1 MSRFLVPV
9 AVLLELVALCVASPW
24 LSALSG
30 VLFVLYFLTVLGRL
44 QVYSRYL
51 FLISVLLVGSLALAG
66 ELAAGELMR
75 AASNAAFYAAFLGS
89 LGMMQCLVRRLEVL
103 QRIHDVLLG
112 GRPALLYPKYAV
124 VSCGIASVLSF
135 GVMNL
140 LCGTLADTLRERG
153 ITGAARLRWLRSV
166 LISTLRGFA
175 LVPLVAPTSVAV
187 AIITRE
193 VPTLSWSGLLPY
205 GIGSAVLLILVG
217 WILEHKRF
225 RLVSSEREALEHWPD
240 GSGQLAFLVTIIFVA
255 MALLVQLS
263 GLKVS
268 VAAMLTVPVVTFL
281 YMWWHDRSLPGV
293 AQESVDNMLG
303 MSNEM
308 SIFAGSAGLGV
319 ALVAIV
325 PADALAGLASGEL
338 GVFLLAACGLLMM
351 PMLSAIGIIPITV
364 LSVQAGL
371 MPQLVA
377 EGVNPLPIAV
387 ALVIGFSL
395 AMMLSP
401 FGPAVMLLSRF
412 GQVSR
417 WVVAFGWNGLFVLL
431 SIPLLLM
438 MLWGLF
444 VVAPRSVAAA
454 GINDTGD
461 GLAVVVG
468 ADLPGDLLQGGI
480 PQGAGGNVW
489 GDGDL
494 LALPERMLRR

>member
-9 AVLLELVALCVASPW
+9 AVFLELVALCLSSSH
-24 LSALSG
+24 LSAFAG
-30 VLFVLYFLTVLGRL
+30 VLFVLYFVLVLGRL
-44 QVYSRYL
+44 QAYSRYL
-51 FLISVLLVGSLALAG
+51 FLISLLVIGYLGFVGQLG
-66 ELAAGELMR
+66 TKDLMK

-140 LCGTLADTLRERG
+140 LCGTLADTLRQRG
-153 ITGAARLRWLRSV
+153 ITGASRLRWLRSV

-205 GIGSAVLLILVG
+205 GIVSAVLLILVG
-217 WILEHKRF
+217 WGLEHKRF
-225 RLVSSEREALEHWPD
+225 RLVSSEREPLETWPA
-240 GSGQLAFLVTIIFVA
+240 GSARLLLLVLIIFTS
-255 MALLVQLS
+255 MGLLVQFTE
-263 GLKVS
+263 LKVS
-268 VAAMLTVPVVTFL
+268 VAAMLAVPVVTLL
-281 YMWWHDRSLPGV
+281 YMLWHDRSATV
-293 AQESVDNMLG
+293 VVREAADNMLG
-303 MSNEM
+303 LSNEM

-319 ALVAIV
+319 ALVAVI
-325 PADALAGLASGEL
+325 PADALAGMASGEL
-338 GVFLLAACGLLMM
+338 GVLLLAMAGLLMM

-371 MPQLVA
+371 MPQLIA

-417 WVVAFGWNGLFVLL
+417 WVVAFGWNGVFVLL
-431 SIPLLLM
+431 SIPLLLL
-438 MLWGLF
+438 MLWSVF
-444 VVAPRSVAAA
+444 VVAPAM
-454 GINDTGD
+454 G
-461 GLAVVVG
+461 
-468 ADLPGDLLQGGI
+468 
-480 PQGAGGNVW
+480 
-489 GDGDL
+489 
-494 LALPERMLRR
+494 

>member
-9 AVLLELVALCVASPW
+9 AVLLELIALCISSPH
-24 LSALSG
+24 LSALAG
-30 VLFVLYFLTVLGRL
+30 VLFVLYFLFALWRL
-44 QVYSRYL
+44 QAYSRYL
-51 FLISVLLVGSLALAG
+51 FLISLLAIGYLGVVGQLDSG
-66 ELAAGELMR
+66 DLMR

-140 LCGTLADTLRERG
+140 LCGTLADTLGQRG
-153 ITGAARLRWLRSV
+153 ITGVSRLRWLRSV

-205 GIGSAVLLILVG
+205 GIGSAILLVLVG
-217 WILEHKRF
+217 WVLEYKRF
-225 RLVSSEREALEHWPD
+225 RLVSSERKPLETWPA
-240 GSGQLAFLVTIIFVA
+240 GSGRLLLLVLIIFTA
-255 MALLVQLS
+255 MGVLVQFTA
-263 GLKVS
+263 LKVS
-268 VAAMLTVPVVTFL
+268 VAAMLTVPVVTLL
-281 YMWWHDRSLPGV
+281 YMLWHDRSATEV
-293 AQESVDNMLG
+293 AREATDNMLG

-319 ALVAIV
+319 ALVGVI
-325 PADALAGLASGEL
+325 PADALAGMASGEL
-338 GVFLLAACGLLMM
+338 GVLVLAVCGLLMM
-351 PMLSAIGIIPITV
+351 PLLSAVGIIPITV

-371 MPQLVA
+371 MPQLVT
-377 EGVNPLPIAV
+377 EGVDPLPVAV

-417 WVVAFGWNGLFVLL
+417 WVVAFGWNGVFVLL
-431 SIPLLLM
+431 SLPLLLL
-438 MLWGLF
+438 MLWGVF
-444 VVAPRSVAAA
+444 VMAPAM
-454 GINDTGD
+454 G
-461 GLAVVVG
+461 
-468 ADLPGDLLQGGI
+468 
-480 PQGAGGNVW
+480 
-489 GDGDL
+489 
-494 LALPERMLRR
+494 

>member
-9 AVLLELVALCVASPW
+9 AVLLELVALCIDESR
-24 LSALSG
+24 LSALAG
-30 VLFVLYFLTVLGRL
+30 VLFLGYFLAALGSL
-44 QVYSRYL
+44 QLYSRCL
-51 FLISVLLVGSLALAG
+51 LLICIAVIAGLALGGKLGA
-66 ELAAGELMR
+66 EELMY

-112 GRPALLYPKYAV
+112 GRTALLYPKYAV

-140 LCGTLADTLRERG
+140 LCGTLADTLKERG

-193 VPTLSWSGLLPY
+193 VPSLSWSGLLPY
-205 GIGSAVLLILVG
+205 GIGSAVILILVG
-217 WILEHKRF
+217 WFLEHKRF
-225 RLVSSEREALEHWPD
+225 RLVSSERKPLEQWPR
-240 GSGQLAFLVTIIFVA
+240 GSGRLALLVAVIFVA
-255 MALLVQLS
+255 MAMLVQLFDF
-263 GLKVS
+263 KVS

-281 YMWWHDRSLPGV
+281 YMWAHDRSLPGV
-293 AQESVDNMLG
+293 MRESVDNMLG

-308 SIFAGSAGLGV
+308 AIFAGSAGLGV
-319 ALVAIV
+319 ALVAVI

-377 EGVNPLPIAV
+377 EGVDPLPIAV

-417 WVVAFGWNGLFVLL
+417 WLVAFGWNGLFVLL
-431 SIPLLLM
+431 SLPLLLL
-438 MLWGLF
+438 MLWSLF
-444 VVAPRSVAAA
+444 GVAPA
-454 GINDTGD
+454 TG
-461 GLAVVVG
+461 
-468 ADLPGDLLQGGI
+468 
-480 PQGAGGNVW
+480 
-489 GDGDL
+489 
-494 LALPERMLRR
+494 

>member
-9 AVLLELVALCVASPW
+9 AVFLELVALV
-24 LSALSG
+24 LSSSHLSVFAG
-30 VLFVLYFLTVLGRL
+30 VLFVLYFVMAIGRL
-44 QVYSRYL
+44 QAYSRYL
-51 FLISVLLVGSLALAG
+51 ILISLLVIGYLGFAG
-66 ELAAGELMR
+66 QLGGDDLMR

-140 LCGTLADTLRERG
+140 LCGTLAETLRQRG
-153 ITGAARLRWLRSV
+153 ITGASRLRWLRSV

-193 VPTLSWSGLLPY
+193 VPSLSWSGLLPY
-205 GIGSAVLLILVG
+205 GIGSAALLVLVG
-217 WILEHKRF
+217 WVLEHKRF
-225 RLVSSEREALEHWPD
+225 RLVSSEREPLETWPA
-240 GSGQLAFLVTIIFVA
+240 GSGWLMLLVLVIFTS
-255 MALLVQLS
+255 MGLLVQLME
-263 GLKVS
+263 LKVS

-281 YMWWHDRSLPGV
+281 YMFWHDRSPV
-293 AQESVDNMLG
+293 AVAREAADNMLG
-303 MSNEM
+303 MHNEM
-308 SIFAGSAGLGV
+308 AIFAGSAGLGV
-319 ALVAIV
+319 ALVAVI
-325 PADALAGLASGEL
+325 PADILAGMASGEL
-338 GVFLLAACGLLMM
+338 GVFLLAACGLLML
-351 PMLSAIGIIPITV
+351 PMLSAVGVIPITV

-371 MPQLVA
+371 MPRLVA
-377 EGVNPLPIAV
+377 EGVDPLPIAV

-417 WVVAFGWNGLFVLL
+417 WVVAFGWNGIFVML
-431 SIPLLLM
+431 SLPLLLV

-444 VVAPRSVAAA
+444 VFTPA
-454 GINDTGD
+454 TG
-461 GLAVVVG
+461 
-468 ADLPGDLLQGGI
+468 
-480 PQGAGGNVW
+480 
-489 GDGDL
+489 
-494 LALPERMLRR
+494 

>member
-9 AVLLELVALCVASPW
+9 AVLMELVALCIDSPG
-24 LSALSG
+24 LSAASG
-30 VLFVLYFLTVLGRL
+30 VLFLLYFLAILGRL
-44 QVYSRYL
+44 QAYARYL
-51 FLISVLLVGSLALAG
+51 FLVSVLLVGYLALAG
-66 ELAAGELMR
+66 ELAMDGLER
-75 AASNAAFYAAFLGS
+75 AASNAAFYASFLGS

-153 ITGAARLRWLRSV
+153 ITGESRLRWLRSV

-193 VPTLSWSGLLPY
+193 VPALSWSGLLPY
-205 GIGSAVLLILVG
+205 GIASAVVLVLVG
-217 WILEHKRF
+217 WFLEHKRF
-225 RLVSSEREALEHWPD
+225 RLVSTERQLLEHWPA
-240 GSGQLAFLVTIIFVA
+240 GSGRL
-255 MALLVQLS
+255 ALLVGVIFMAM
-263 GLKVS
+263 GLLVQFTDLRVS

-281 YMWWHDRSLPGV
+281 YMGWHDRSV
-293 AQESVDNMLG
+293 AGAAGEAVDNLLG
-303 MSNEM
+303 MRNEM
-308 SIFAGSAGLGV
+308 SIFAGSAALGV
-319 ALVAIV
+319 ALVAVI

-351 PMLSAIGIIPITV
+351 PMLSAVGIIPITV

-412 GQVSR
+412 GKVSR

-431 SIPLLLM
+431 SVPLLLLL
-438 MLWGLF
+438 LWGLF
-444 VVAPRSVAAA
+444 V
-454 GINDTGD
+454 
-461 GLAVVVG
+461 
-468 ADLPGDLLQGGI
+468 LPPAIG
-480 PQGAGGNVW
+480 
-489 GDGDL
+489 
-494 LALPERMLRR
+494 

>member
-9 AVLLELVALCVASPW
+9 AVLMELVALCIDSPG
-24 LSALSG
+24 LSAASG
-30 VLFVLYFLTVLGRL
+30 VLFLLYFLAILGRL
-44 QVYSRYL
+44 QACARYL
-51 FLISVLLVGSLALAG
+51 FLVSVLLVGYLALAG
-66 ELAAGELMR
+66 ELAMDGLER
-75 AASNAAFYAAFLGS
+75 AASNAAFYASFLGS

-153 ITGAARLRWLRSV
+153 ITGESRLRWLRSV

-193 VPTLSWSGLLPY
+193 VPALSWSGLLPY
-205 GIGSAVLLILVG
+205 GIASAVVLVLVG
-217 WILEHKRF
+217 WFLEHKRF
-225 RLVSSEREALEHWPD
+225 RLVSTERQLLEHWPA
-240 GSGQLAFLVTIIFVA
+240 GSGRL
-255 MALLVQLS
+255 ALLVGVIFMAM
-263 GLKVS
+263 GLLVQFTDLRVS

-281 YMWWHDRSLPGV
+281 YMGWHDRSV
-293 AQESVDNMLG
+293 AGAAREAVDNLLG
-303 MSNEM
+303 MRNEM
-308 SIFAGSAGLGV
+308 SIFAGSAALGV
-319 ALVAIV
+319 ALVAVI
-325 PADALAGLASGEL
+325 PDDALAGLASGEL

-351 PMLSAIGIIPITV
+351 PMLSAVGIIPITV

-412 GQVSR
+412 GKVSR

-431 SIPLLLM
+431 SVPLLLLL
-438 MLWGLF
+438 LWGLF
-444 VVAPRSVAAA
+444 V
-454 GINDTGD
+454 
-461 GLAVVVG
+461 
-468 ADLPGDLLQGGI
+468 LPPAIG
-480 PQGAGGNVW
+480 
-489 GDGDL
+489 
-494 LALPERMLRR
+494 

>member
-1 MSRFLVPV
+1 MSRFLVPI
-9 AVLLELVALCVASPW
+9 AVFLELVALCFSSPH
-24 LSALSG
+24 LSAFAG
-30 VLFVLYFLTVLGRL
+30 VLFVLYFVLVLGRL

-51 FLISVLLVGSLALAG
+51 FLISLLMVGYLGFVGQLGA
-66 ELAAGELMR
+66 EDLMK
-75 AASNAAFYAAFLGS
+75 AASNAAFYATFLGS
-89 LGMMQCLVRRLEVL
+89 LGLMQCLVRRLEVL

-140 LCGTLADTLRERG
+140 LCGTLADTLRQRG
-153 ITGAARLRWLRSV
+153 ITGASRLRWLRSV

-217 WILEHKRF
+217 WVLEHKRF
-225 RLVSSEREALEHWPD
+225 RLVSSEREPLDTWPA
-240 GSGQLAFLVTIIFVA
+240 GSVRLL
-255 MALLVQLS
+255 LLVLVIFTCMAALVQFTEMR
-263 GLKVS
+263 VS
-268 VAAMLTVPVVTFL
+268 VAAMLTVPVVTLL
-281 YMWWHDRSLPGV
+281 YMLWHDRAPATV
-293 AQESVDNMLG
+293 AREASDNMLG

-319 ALVAIV
+319 ALVAVI
-325 PADALAGLASGEL
+325 PADVLAGMASGEL
-338 GVFLLAACGLLMM
+338 GVLLLAMCGLLMM

-431 SIPLLLM
+431 SIPLLLL

-444 VVAPRSVAAA
+444 VVAPAM
-454 GINDTGD
+454 G
-461 GLAVVVG
+461 
-468 ADLPGDLLQGGI
+468 
-480 PQGAGGNVW
+480 
-489 GDGDL
+489 
-494 LALPERMLRR
+494 

>member
-9 AVLLELVALCVASPW
+9 AVLLELVALCLPSPS

-30 VLFVLYFLTVLGRL
+30 ILFLVYFLTELGRL
-44 QVYSRYL
+44 QAYSRYL
-51 FLISVLLVGSLALAG
+51 FLLSALLVAALALAG
-66 ELAAGELMR
+66 DLGTDELMR
-75 AASNAAFYAAFLGS
+75 AASNAAFYATFLGS

-112 GRPALLYPKYAV
+112 GRPMLLYPKYAV

-153 ITGAARLRWLRSV
+153 ISGASRLRWLRSV

-205 GIGSAVLLILVG
+205 GIASAALLILVG
-217 WILEHKRF
+217 WVLEHKRF
-225 RLVSSEREALEHWPD
+225 RLVSTERQPLDQWPA
-240 GSGQLAFLVTIIFVA
+240 GTGRLAMLVLVIFLA
-255 MALLVQLS
+255 MGLLVQLTE
-263 GLKVS
+263 LRVS

-281 YMWWHDRSLPGV
+281 YMWWHDRSLRGAV
-293 AQESVDNMLG
+293 GESVNNMLG
-303 MSNEM
+303 MRNEM

-319 ALVAIV
+319 ALVAVI
-325 PADALAGLASGEL
+325 PADSLAGLASGEL

-431 SIPLLLM
+431 TIPLLLM
-438 MLWGLF
+438 MLWVMF
-444 VVAPRSVAAA
+444 VLAPAA
-454 GINDTGD
+454 G
-461 GLAVVVG
+461 
-468 ADLPGDLLQGGI
+468 
-480 PQGAGGNVW
+480 
-489 GDGDL
+489 
-494 LALPERMLRR
+494 